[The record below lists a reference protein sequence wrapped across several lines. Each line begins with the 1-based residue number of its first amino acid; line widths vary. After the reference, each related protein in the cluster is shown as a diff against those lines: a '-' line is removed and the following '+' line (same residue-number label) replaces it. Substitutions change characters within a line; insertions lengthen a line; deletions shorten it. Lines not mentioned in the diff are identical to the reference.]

1 MVKLAQVTDNSF
13 DAQVLKCDIP
23 VLTCFL
29 AEWPAPAKKMASA
42 LAELATE
49 YEGRLKVVGLDIKA
63 NPIITSTW
71 SILNVPTVVLFK
83 FGQEVERI
91 TGVLSVEA
99 LMEKVAPYL
108 DE

>member
-1 MVKLAQVTDNSF
+1 MAKLAHVTDNSF
-13 DAQVLKCDIP
+13 DAEVLKCDIP

-29 AEWPAPAKKMASA
+29 AEWSAPAKKMAAA
-42 LAELATE
+42 LAELATK
-49 YEGRLKVVGLDIKA
+49 YEGRLKVVGLDIEA
-63 NPIITSTW
+63 NPIVTSTW
-71 SILNVPTVVLFK
+71 SILNVPTFVMFK
-83 FGQEVERI
+83 FGQEVGRM